1 MEFQN
6 FIQST
11 PNYIDVL
18 NEVPYKLKAKNYT
31 IKNLFE
37 TCTAI
42 DEQGN
47 KFDYQVEMDPFR
59 HGRYFL
65 KESPDFENLVLV
77 HYTDDSDVSNP
88 VVGQSR
94 GIIIDKHSNKVVCHT
109 FSKSV
114 DPATTAVEMM
124 PHEIEHRV
132 SVAPMNFNELARCEY
147 SYDGTQIKLYR
158 YNQEWR
164 VATTRSINAFRSKWS
179 SSKSFGEMFED
190 AIDQYP
196 GFMERLNPEYV
207 YAFVLMHPDNQ
218 IVVKYDRP
226 KLVHVLTRDTNTWT
240 EVTDVDLGVPKPE
253 RIWYES
259 EEKLLTD
266 ISLRWMNQNKPNI
279 THEGIML
286 VDSNGQRMK
295 ILFEK
300 YQEYKNLR
308 GNMRKP
314 DYRLMEMRKEPGSRM
329 EFVDTYNLYD
339 EFHMFENRYRKMIT
353 KVHHYY
359 VKKFIKRELQKL
371 TDVPQIYRNLLYKL
385 HQNYIITREVMTKE
399 RVHQLFLD
407 FATRQLYF
415 VYNRLVD

>member
-1 MEFQN
+1 MDFHN
-6 FIQST
+6 FIQT
-11 PNYIDVL
+11 TANYIDIL
-18 NEVPYKLKAKNYT
+18 NESPYKLKMKNYIAKT
-31 IKNLFE
+31 GFE
-37 TCTAI
+37 TCFDT

-47 KFDYQVEMDPFR
+47 KIDYQVEIDPTR
-59 HGRYFL
+59 RGRYFL

-77 HYTDDSDVSNP
+77 HYTDDSDISNP
-88 VVGQSR
+88 IVKQSR
-94 GIIIDKHSNKVVCHT
+94 GIIFDKRNNQIVCHT
-109 FSKSV
+109 FEKSV
-114 DPATTAVEMM
+114 EPAINALEMM

-132 SVAPMNFNELARCEY
+132 SVAPMNFAELYRCEY
-147 SYDGTQIKLYR
+147 SYDGTQIKLYH
-158 YNQEWR
+158 YNGEWR

-190 AIDQYP
+190 AVDQYP

-218 IVVKYDRP
+218 IVVKYDVPR
-226 KLVHVLTRDTNTWT
+226 LVHVLTRVSNTWT
-240 EVTDVDLGVPKPE
+240 EVSDVDLGVPKPE

-259 EEKLLTD
+259 EENLLND
-266 ISLRWMNQNKPNI
+266 VWLRWTNQNKPNI

-286 VDSNGQRMK
+286 VDRNGQRMK
-295 ILFEK
+295 LLFEK

-308 GNMRKP
+308 GNMRRP
-314 DYRLMEMRKEPGSRM
+314 DYRMLEMRKEPGTRM

-339 EFHMFENRYRKMIT
+339 EFHVFEDRYQKMIT

-359 VKKFIKRELQKL
+359 MKKFIKRELQKL

-399 RVHQLFLD
+399 RVQQLFLD
-407 FATRQLYF
+407 FATPQLYF